1 MTAVFITTTFDHY
14 LVSSSEEAYKQLGD
28 GFTFICTKPMPES
41 MLKLG
46 FTDFSKEK
54 SYALNAFESEE
65 NMQRAKDLCDNAD
78 IVIIGAAPFSFVE
91 KRLKEDKL
99 TFCFSERL
107 FKKGIKSLFK
117 PKNAITLYKQHTRFR
132 NNKNYYILCSGYY
145 APKDFKTIGLKK
157 EHLLRWGYFS
167 AVKPMNRNF
176 KKDEITILWTG
187 RFVELKHPEFALA
200 AALRLKQENIKFKM
214 NFIGMGPM
222 QEEMQG
228 FIDKNGLCDDV
239 KILGS
244 MPTEEV
250 QKQMDNADI
259 SLFTSDR
266 REGWGAVVNEA
277 MVGGCAV
284 VASDAA
290 GSSKSLIVSGE
301 NGFVY
306 HHPNKEEF
314 ISYVLQL
321 AKDEKLREKIGVNAN
336 KTLVEK
342 WNGTV
347 GMKRLLEFSDK
358 KLLGQELPIFEDG
371 PCSIDNSI

>member
-14 LVSSSEEAYKQLGD
+14 LLSSCDEAYKQLGEN
-28 GFTFICTKPMPES
+28 FTFIATKPMPES

-46 FTDFSKEK
+46 FTDFSKERP
-54 SYALNAFESEE
+54 YALNAFESEE
-65 NMQRAKDLCDNAD
+65 NMQKAIKLCDNAD
-78 IVIIGAAPFSFVE
+78 MVIIGAAPFSFVE

-117 PKNAITLYKQHTRFR
+117 PKNAIDLYKKHTRFR
-132 NNKNYYILCSGYY
+132 NNENYYILCSGYY
-145 APKDFKTIGLKK
+145 APRDFKIIGIK
-157 EHLLRWGYFS
+157 ENHLLRWGYFS
-167 AVKPMNRNF
+167 AVKEMNRNF
-176 KKDEITILWTG
+176 KKEEITILWTG
-187 RFVELKHPEFALA
+187 RFVKLKHPEFALE
-200 AALRLKQENIKFKM
+200 AALSLKQENIKFKM

-222 QEEMQG
+222 QEEMQA
-228 FIDKNGLCDDV
+228 FIDENGLCDNV

-250 QKQMDNADI
+250 QKNMDNADI
-259 SLFTSDR
+259 SLFTSDK

-290 GSSKSLIVSGE
+290 GSSKSLIKNGE

-306 HHPNKEEF
+306 HHPNKKEF
-314 ISYVLQL
+314 ISYVLEL
-321 AKDEKLREKIGVNAN
+321 AKNEALREKIGINAN
-336 KTLVEK
+336 KTLVEV

-347 GMKRLLEFSDK
+347 GTKRLLDFSRA
-358 KLLGQELPIFEDG
+358 KLNKEKLPKFEEG
-371 PCSIDNSI
+371 PCSVANN